1 MNNDYGM
8 MARAFGNRGG
18 GIGGGM
24 QRPQGNAGPYG
35 GIMAGQPQRPAPQMG
50 QMGG

>member
-8 MARAFGNRGG
+8 MARAFGNRQPMGG
-18 GIGGGM
+18 SM

-35 GIMAGQPQRPAPQMG
+35 GIMAGQPQRPQAP
-50 QMGG
+50 MGG

>member
-18 GIGGGM
+18 GM
-24 QRPQGNAGPYG
+24 QRQQGNAGPYG
-35 GIMAGQPQRPAPQMG
+35 GIMAGQPQRPAPQIG
-50 QMGG
+50 